1 MVLLVNSRFWG
12 EIFVLRVIGKDL
24 SQILELIFSLGV
36 FGYGHNL
43 VFPQLWLI
51 LMYLMTF

>member
-1 MVLLVNSRFWG
+1 MVLLVNSRLWG
-12 EIFVLRVIGKDL
+12 ENFVLRVIGKDL